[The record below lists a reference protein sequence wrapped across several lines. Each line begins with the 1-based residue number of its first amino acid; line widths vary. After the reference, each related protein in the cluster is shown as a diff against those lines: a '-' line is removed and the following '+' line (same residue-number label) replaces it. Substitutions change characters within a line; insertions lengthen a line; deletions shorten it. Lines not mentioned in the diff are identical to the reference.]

1 MLSRSD
7 SVFLKIGGLGFLLGF
22 ASWITWAVLAVLSF
36 EGILLYNGDFRWMSG
51 AFFQALYSRLIFY
64 GLLALSSLLSA
75 VGCFALSKKQASGL
89 GLISGMGFAVTFVIT
104 ILYLVPFI
112 GIQSVYP
119 NPYPAYLTYATYL
132 LPLSIFLSLILWG
145 AWLLINER
153 KINVLGLSRTAGIL
167 FLASGAFGI
176 LIWPAILYWGFE
188 IWLLLSGWLYAAGA
202 LMTTLIFFKV
212 SRTPNTH
219 TS

>member
-7 SVFLKIGGLGFLLGF
+7 SVLLKIGGLGFLLGF

-51 AFFQALYSRLIFY
+51 AFFQAPYSRLIFY
-64 GLLALSSLLSA
+64 GLLALSSLFSA
-75 VGCFALSKKQASGL
+75 IGCFALSKKQASGL
-89 GLISGMGFAVTFVIT
+89 GLICGIGFAATFVIT
-104 ILYLVPFI
+104 ILYLAPFI

-119 NPYPAYLTYATYL
+119 NPYPVYLTYATYL
-132 LPLSIFLSLILWG
+132 LPLSFFLSLILWG

-153 KINVLGLSRTAGIL
+153 KISVISIL

-176 LIWPAILYWGFE
+176 L
-188 IWLLLSGWLYAAGA
+188 
-202 LMTTLIFFKV
+202 M
-212 SRTPNTH
+212 
-219 TS
+219 